1 MNQAIGYQV
10 VDRLMQ
16 LVVAVSDM
24 PKAKAFYAD
33 KLGLKVTKDYR
44 QDDDHW
50 WVNLRAREGG
60 ITITLS
66 TFHAHMKPGTL
77 QLYFA
82 TSDVAV
88 AHRELSAA
96 GANVSEMQDNL
107 FGPGTG
113 VKWFELQDPDGN
125 RVLLVQA

>member
-1 MNQAIGYQV
+1 MNQDIRYRV
-10 VDRLMQ
+10 VDKLMQ

-33 KLGLKVTKDYR
+33 KLGLMVTKDYR
-44 QDDDHW
+44 QDDNHW
-50 WVNLRAREGG
+50 WVNLRARESGV
-60 ITITLS
+60 TITLS
-66 TFHAHMKPGTL
+66 TFHAQMKPGTM

-88 AHRELSAA
+88 AHAQLS
-96 GANVSEMQDNL
+96 GEDANVSEIQDDL

-113 VKWFELQDPDGN
+113 VKWFELNDPDGN
-125 RVLLVQA
+125 RILLVQA